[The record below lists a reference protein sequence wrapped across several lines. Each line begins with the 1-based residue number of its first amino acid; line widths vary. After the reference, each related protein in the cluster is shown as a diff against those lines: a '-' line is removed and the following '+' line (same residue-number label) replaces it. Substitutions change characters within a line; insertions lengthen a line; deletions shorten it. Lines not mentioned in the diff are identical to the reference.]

1 MKVWPLF
8 HVEKVGEWI
17 NGKLHLY
24 DDPIIFKLNKD
35 LFYSNDNT
43 EEIFDSN
50 LEELSFNYGL

>member
-17 NGKLHLY
+17 NGKLKMY
-24 DDPIIFKLNKD
+24 DDPIVFKLNKD

-43 EEIFDSN
+43 EEIFESN
-50 LEELSFNYGL
+50 VEDLSINNGL

>member
-17 NGKLHLY
+17 NGKLKMY
-24 DDPIIFKLNKD
+24 DDPIVFKLNKD

-43 EEIFDSN
+43 EEIFDYN
-50 LEELSFNYGL
+50 VEDLSINNGL

>member
-17 NGKLHLY
+17 NGKLKMY
-24 DDPIIFKLNKD
+24 DDPIVFKLNKD

-50 LEELSFNYGL
+50 VEDLSINNGL

>member
-43 EEIFDSN
+43 EEIFD
-50 LEELSFNYGL
+50 